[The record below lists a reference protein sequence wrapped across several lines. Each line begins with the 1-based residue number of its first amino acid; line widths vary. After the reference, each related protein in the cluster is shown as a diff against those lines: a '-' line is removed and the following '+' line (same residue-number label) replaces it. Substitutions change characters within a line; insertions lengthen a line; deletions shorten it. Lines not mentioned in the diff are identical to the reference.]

1 MKRKLIYILIAV
13 VLVAGALVLV
23 KSRQAGIAALP
34 KPQPSLPAVLTAVAA
49 PGTLEVFAHYQG
61 SVEPLTKSDL
71 SARISGNL
79 LSVAKREGDPVR
91 KGEIVAGIDDREL
104 GERSAAVEA
113 EVLATRQ
120 KLAGARSAYEPQ
132 KSIYDRD
139 EKLFAAGAISREA
152 LERSRAALDGAKA
165 TVDAYEESIK
175 GLSMNSAAAATQ
187 AGYARILAPFRGVV
201 TRRWMEPGDL
211 AVPGKPILTIE
222 KTSPYKVT
230 VQVPQEEME
239 GLKPGGKAH
248 LGYGDRG
255 TTAMISRV
263 YPALGRNILG
273 SVEMVLPASPFGLPS
288 GSTVGVDLVRKTVT
302 GVIVPGN
309 ALVRSGTG
317 SFVCVVKDGVV
328 RVRKVVLLGAG
339 GGQAALTG
347 ELAPGEQVAVGQE
360 NRLLTLV
367 EGSRVTVAGETK

>member
-1 MKRKLIYILIAV
+1 MKRKLV
-13 VLVAGALVLV
+13 VLLIVVVLAAGALVLV
-23 KSRQAGIAALP
+23 KYKLAGIAALP
-34 KPQPSLPAVLTAVAA
+34 KPEASLPAVRVAVAA

-61 SVEPLTKSDL
+61 SVEPLTKSDV

-91 KGEIVAGIDDREL
+91 EGEIVAVIDDREL
-104 GERSAAVEA
+104 VERSAAVEA

-120 KLAGARSAYEPQ
+120 RIAGARSAYETQ
-132 KSIYDRD
+132 KSIYERD

-152 LERSRAALDGAKA
+152 LERSRAAIDGAKA

-187 AGYARILAPFRGVV
+187 AGYSRLRAPFHGVV

-211 AVPGKPILTIE
+211 AVPGKPILTVE
-222 KTSPYKVT
+222 KISPYKVT

-239 GLKPGGKAH
+239 GLKPGGKVH
-248 LGYGDRG
+248 LGYGDRI
-255 TTAMISRV
+255 TTATISRV

-273 SVEMVLPASPFGLPS
+273 SVEMVLPALPFGLPS

-302 GVIVPGN
+302 GVIVPEN
-309 ALVRSGTG
+309 ALVRNGAG

-328 RVRKVVLLGAG
+328 RIRKVTLLGADG
-339 GGQAALTG
+339 GKAALTG

>member
-1 MKRKLIYILIAV
+1 MKRKLMYILVAA

-23 KSRQAGIAALP
+23 KYKMAQLAALP
-34 KPQPSLPAVLTAVAA
+34 KPEASLPAVRVAVAA

-61 SVEPLTKSDL
+61 NVEPLTKSDV

-79 LSVAKREGDPVR
+79 LSVAKREGDRVR
-91 KGEIVAGIDDREL
+91 EGEIVAVIDDREL
-104 GERSAAVEA
+104 VERSAAAEA

-120 KLAGARSAYEPQ
+120 KLAGARSAYETQ
-132 KSIYDRD
+132 KSIYERD

-152 LERSRAALDGAKA
+152 LERSRAAIDGAKA

-175 GLSMNSAAAATQ
+175 GLSMNSAAVATQ
-187 AGYARILAPFRGVV
+187 AGYARIRAPFHGVV

-211 AVPGKPILTIE
+211 AIPGKPILTVE

-239 GLKPGGKAH
+239 GLKPGGKAL
-248 LGYGDRG
+248 LGYGDRV
-255 TTAMISRV
+255 TTAPISRV
-263 YPALGRNILG
+263 YPALGKNILG
-273 SVEMVLPASPFGLPS
+273 SVEMILPAAPFGLPS
-288 GSTVGVDLVRKTVT
+288 GSTVGVDLARRTVT
-302 GVIVPGN
+302 GVIVPEN
-309 ALVRSGTG
+309 ALVRGGAGT
-317 SFVCVVKDGVV
+317 FVCVVKDGVV
-328 RVRKVVLLGAG
+328 RIRKVVLLGVDG
-339 GGQAALTG
+339 GKAALAG

-360 NRLLTLV
+360 NRLLALV

>member
-1 MKRKLIYILIAV
+1 MKRKWMYLLIAV
-13 VLVAGALVLV
+13 VLAAGALILV
-23 KSRQAGIAALP
+23 KSKRAGIAALP
-34 KPQPSLPAVLTAVAA
+34 KPEASLPAVRTAAAA
-49 PGTLEVFAHYQG
+49 PGTLEVFTHYQG
-61 SVEPLTKSDL
+61 SVEPLTKSDV

-91 KGEIVAGIDDREL
+91 EGEIVAIIDDREL
-104 GERSAAVEA
+104 VERSAAVEA

-120 KLAGARSAYEPQ
+120 RLAGGRSAYETQ
-132 KSIYDRD
+132 KSIYERD

-152 LERSRAALDGAKA
+152 LERSRAAIDGAKA

-187 AGYARILAPFRGVV
+187 TGYARIRAPFHGVV

-211 AVPGKPILTIE
+211 AVPGKPILTVE
-222 KTSPYKVT
+222 KISPYKVT

-239 GLKPGGKAH
+239 GLKPGGKAQ
-248 LGYGDRG
+248 LGYGGRV
-255 TTAMISRV
+255 TTAAISRV
-263 YPALGRNILG
+263 YPALGKNILG
-273 SVEMVLPASPFGLPS
+273 SVEMVLPALPFGLPS
-288 GSTVGVDLVRKTVT
+288 GSTVGVDLVRKAVT
-302 GVIVPGN
+302 GVIVPEN
-309 ALVRSGTG
+309 ALVRSGAGT
-317 SFVCVVKDGVV
+317 FVCVVKDGVV
-328 RVRKVVLLGAG
+328 RIRKVTLLGADG
-339 GGQAALTG
+339 GKAALAG

>member
-1 MKRKLIYILIAV
+1 MKRKLMYILVAA

-23 KSRQAGIAALP
+23 KYKMAQLAALP
-34 KPQPSLPAVLTAVAA
+34 KPEASLPAVRVAVAA

-61 SVEPLTKSDL
+61 NVEPLTKSDV

-79 LSVAKREGDPVR
+79 LSVAKREGDRVR
-91 KGEIVAGIDDREL
+91 EGEIVAVIDDREL
-104 GERSAAVEA
+104 VERSAAAEA

-120 KLAGARSAYEPQ
+120 KLAGARSAYETQ
-132 KSIYDRD
+132 KSIYERD

-152 LERSRAALDGAKA
+152 LERSRAAIDGAKA

-175 GLSMNSAAAATQ
+175 GLSMNSAAVATQ
-187 AGYARILAPFRGVV
+187 AGYARIRAPFHGVV

-211 AVPGKPILTIE
+211 AIPGKPILTVE

-239 GLKPGGKAH
+239 GLKPGGKAL
-248 LGYGDRG
+248 LGYGDRV
-255 TTAMISRV
+255 TTAPISRV
-263 YPALGRNILG
+263 YPALGKNILG
-273 SVEMVLPASPFGLPS
+273 SVEMILPAVPFGLPS
-288 GSTVGVDLVRKTVT
+288 GSTVGVDLARRTVT
-302 GVIVPGN
+302 GVIVPEN
-309 ALVRSGTG
+309 ALVRGGAGT
-317 SFVCVVKDGVV
+317 FVCVVKDGVV
-328 RVRKVVLLGAG
+328 RIRKVVLLGVDG
-339 GGQAALTG
+339 GKAALAG

-360 NRLLTLV
+360 NRLLALV

>member
-1 MKRKLIYILIAV
+1 MKRKPVVILIAL

-34 KPQPSLPAVLTAVAA
+34 KPQLSLPAVRTAAA
-49 PGTLEVFAHYQG
+49 AAGTLEVSAHYQG
-61 SVEPLTKSDL
+61 SVEPLTKSDV

-91 KGEIVAGIDDREL
+91 EGEIVAVIDDREL
-104 GERSAAVEA
+104 IERSAAVEA

-120 KLAGARSAYEPQ
+120 RLAGARSAYETQ
-132 KSIYDRD
+132 KSIHERD
-139 EKLFAAGAISREA
+139 ERLFSAGAISREA

-175 GLSMNSAAAATQ
+175 GLSMNSAAARTQ
-187 AGYARILAPFRGVV
+187 AGYARIRAPFHGVV

-211 AVPGKPILTIE
+211 AVPGKPILTVE
-222 KTSPYKVT
+222 KISPYKVT
-230 VQVPQEEME
+230 AQVPQEEME
-239 GLKPGGKAH
+239 GLKPGGKAQ
-248 LGYGDRG
+248 LGYRDRV
-255 TTAMISRV
+255 TTATISRV
-263 YPALGRNILG
+263 YPALGKNLLG

-302 GVIVPGN
+302 GVIVPED
-309 ALVRSGTG
+309 ALVRSSAG

-328 RVRKVVLLGAG
+328 RVRKVALLGAG

>member
-34 KPQPSLPAVLTAVAA
+34 KPQPFLPAVLTAVAA

-91 KGEIVAGIDDREL
+91 KGEIVAVIDDREL
-104 GERSAAVEA
+104 VERSAAVEA

-120 KLAGARSAYEPQ
+120 KLAGARSAYETQ

-248 LGYGDRG
+248 LGYGDRV

-309 ALVRSGTG
+309 ALVRSGTE

>member
-1 MKRKLIYILIAV
+1 MKRNRIILLIAA
-13 VLVAGALVLV
+13 VLVAGAILLV
-23 KSRQAGIAALP
+23 KNKMGRIAALP
-34 KPQPSLPAVLTAVAA
+34 KPEASLPAVRVAVAA

-61 SVEPLTKSDL
+61 SVEPLTKSDV

-91 KGEIVAGIDDREL
+91 EGEIVAVIDDREL
-104 GERSAAVEA
+104 VERSAAVEA

-120 KLAGARSAYEPQ
+120 RLAGARSAYETQ
-132 KSIYDRD
+132 KSIHERD
-139 EKLFAAGAISREA
+139 GKLFAAGAISREA
-152 LERSRAALDGAKA
+152 LERSRAAIDGARA
-165 TVDAYEESIK
+165 TMDAYEESIK

-187 AGYARILAPFRGVV
+187 AGYSRIRAPFPGVV

-211 AVPGKPILTIE
+211 AVPGKPILTVE
-222 KTSPYKVT
+222 KISPYKVT
-230 VQVPQEEME
+230 AQVPQEEME

-248 LGYGDRG
+248 LGYGGRI
-255 TTAMISRV
+255 TTAAISRV

-302 GVIVPGN
+302 GVIVPEN
-309 ALVRSGTG
+309 ALVRSGAG
-317 SFVCVVKDGVV
+317 SFVCVVKEGVV
-328 RVRKVVLLGAG
+328 RVRKVTLLGTG
-339 GGQAALTG
+339 DGKAALTG
-347 ELAPGEQVAVGQE
+347 DLAPGEQVAVGQE

-367 EGSRVTVAGETK
+367 EGSRVTVAGDAK